1 MKIDTK
7 MSEDLN
13 TALDALLAMQVW
25 LDSEQAISRSSCK
38 GDSTRAA
45 VAAHSVFLEALAK
58 AKPLIEKRRLSKIG

>member
-25 LDSEQAISRSSCK
+25 LDSEQAISRSSYK